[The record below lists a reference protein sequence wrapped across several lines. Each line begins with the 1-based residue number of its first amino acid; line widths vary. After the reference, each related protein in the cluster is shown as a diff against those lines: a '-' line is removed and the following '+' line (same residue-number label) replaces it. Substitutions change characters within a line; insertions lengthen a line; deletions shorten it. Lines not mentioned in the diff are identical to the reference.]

1 MTSFSLLTSTDHPA
15 YQALLQG
22 NYQQAA
28 HLYEQAAE
36 AEPDTKSHYWYL
48 GVALLLQ
55 GQEAEA
61 QTAWLLA
68 MADGNPEEIE
78 QWTVE
83 LVQVLEAESDRQE
96 QLNNPQLA
104 WVIRQHLREIHP
116 GNLNNLLRLIQLSA
130 HLQQL
135 TAEELETFEVIPVLE
150 SFQAKVDESQLL
162 QTLEVVL
169 DQLPPAR
176 IAVTF
181 TAACLR
187 HISASAPVLKIL
199 LNAAIKIAY
208 GLRYPLM
215 SAHLIEE
222 YHKLDSANLEVL
234 WQIATFYQ
242 NAREYDQGIE
252 FARSSLAIASN
263 TVERTLSNM
272 TLLRGLM
279 SAGGFWY
286 EALAASTNHRQLL
299 STLCAEH
306 PDGIHPALILKLF
319 ISPFFLPY
327 FQDDLRQNR
336 ILQNQVMQLCRANVQ
351 QYAGDRVARYQTRPF
366 SAEKTATK
374 RLKVGYLSHCM
385 GQHSVGWLAR
395 WLLKYHDR
403 EKVELY
409 GYFVTNRQGDYLHE
423 WYQSQMEH
431 TCHMGIDCA
440 DDAHIL
446 ADHIYEDD
454 LDILVDLDSITL
466 DVTAEI
472 MTLKPAPVQVT
483 WLGWDAAGI
492 SAIDYFIADPYVLP
506 DWAQDYYPEKIW
518 RLPQT
523 YIAVDGFEVEVPNL
537 RREDLDIPADAIAYL
552 STQKGYKRH
561 RDTAKLQMRII
572 KNVPNSYFLIKGFA
586 DQNSIQD
593 FFYQIAE
600 EEGVEPERLRFLPDA
615 PSEAVHRA
623 NMAIADVVLDT
634 FPYNGATTTLETLW
648 MGIPLV
654 TRVGEQFAARNSY
667 TMLKNVG
674 VEAGIAWTDEEY
686 VEWGVRFGKDEALR
700 QQVNWQLRQSR
711 QTAPLWNG
719 RQFAREMENA
729 YAQMWSNYLHQDNL
743 PG

>member
-1 MTSFSLLTSTDHPA
+1 MTSSSLLTSSQHPA

-22 NYQQAA
+22 NYQQAT
-28 HLYEQAAE
+28 HLYEQAAA
-36 AEPDTKSHYWYL
+36 AEPNFKSHYWYL

-68 MADGNPEEIE
+68 MAESEPAEIE
-78 QWTVE
+78 QWTGE
-83 LVQVLEAESDRQE
+83 LVQVLEVESDRQE
-96 QLNNPQLA
+96 QLGNIQSA
-104 WVIRQHLREIHP
+104 WLLRQHLREIAP
-116 GNLNNLLRLIQLSA
+116 TYVNNLLKLICLA
-130 HLQQL
+130 AKLDQL
-135 TAEELETFEVIPVLE
+135 TGDDVFEFGVIPALKDTQDPPD
-150 SFQAKVDESQLL
+150 SALLL
-162 QTLEVVL
+162 QTLEIVL
-169 DQLPPAR
+169 DKVPPSKA
-176 IAVTF
+176 AVDF
-181 TAACLR
+181 TAVCLP
-187 HISASAPVLKIL
+187 HLADSPQMFEMVV
-199 LNAAIKIAY
+199 NAALRIAY
-208 GLRYPLM
+208 GIRCPLL

-222 YHKLDSANLEVL
+222 YRKLDPNNLEAL
-234 WQIATFYQ
+234 WHLSIFYQ
-242 NAREYDQGIE
+242 NAHEYDHGIE
-252 FARSSLAIASN
+252 IARSRQQLVS
-263 TVERTLSNM
+263 TPVEQVLSNK
-272 TLLRGLM
+272 LVLRGLM
-279 SAGGFWY
+279 SAGGRWQ
-286 EALAASTNHRQLL
+286 EALGVFETHKQLL
-299 STLCAEH
+299 SNLIASH
-306 PDGIHPALILKLF
+306 PIDLNPGHVLRLMN
-319 ISPFFLPY
+319 SPYFLPY
-327 FQDDLRQNR
+327 FRDDLRQNR
-336 ILQNQVMQLCRANVQ
+336 TMQNQVMQLCQANVQ
-351 QYAGDRVARYQTRPF
+351 QYAGDRIARYQSRPPGDR
-366 SAEKTATK
+366 SATK

-403 EKVELY
+403 EKVELH

-431 TCHMGIDCA
+431 VCRMGIDCA
-440 DDAHIL
+440 DDAHVL
-446 ADHIYEDD
+446 ADRIYEDEID
-454 LDILVDLDSITL
+454 VLVDLDSITL

-492 SAIDYFIADPYVLP
+492 PTIDYFIADPYVLP

-537 RREDLDIPADAIAYL
+537 RREDLNIPAAAIAYL

-561 RDTAKLQMRII
+561 RETAKLQMRII

-586 DQNSIQD
+586 DQNSIQG

-600 EEGVEPERLRFLPDA
+600 EEGVSPEQLRFLPDA

-648 MGIPLV
+648 MGVPLV

-674 VEAGIAWTDEEY
+674 VEEGIAWTDEEY
-686 VEWGVRFGKDEALR
+686 VEWGVRFGQDEALR
-700 QQVNWQLRQSR
+700 QQVHWKLKNSR
-711 QTAPLWNG
+711 RSAPLWNG
-719 RQFAREMENA
+719 QQFTREMETA
-729 YAQMWSNYLHQDNL
+729 YAQMWALYLHQDNL

>member
-1 MTSFSLLTSTDHPA
+1 MPSSSLTTPISHSAD
-15 YQALLQG
+15 QALLQG
-22 NYQQAA
+22 DYQQAA
-28 HLYEQAAE
+28 HLYEQLAE
-36 AEPDTKSHYWYL
+36 AEPNIKSHYWYL

-68 MADGNPEEIE
+68 MADGEPEEIE
-78 QWTVE
+78 QWTAE
-83 LVQVLEAESDRQE
+83 LVEVLAAESNRLEKSGDTQF
-96 QLNNPQLA
+96 A
-104 WVIRQHLREIHP
+104 WVMRQHLREIYP
-116 GNLNNLLRLIQLSA
+116 NNIDNLLCLIQLSA
-130 HLQQL
+130 QLEQL
-135 TAEELETFEVIPVLE
+135 TDDTLDELGIIPALE
-150 SFQAKVDESQLL
+150 SYPGEINAERLL
-162 QTLEVVL
+162 QTLQIVL
-169 DQLPPAR
+169 DTVAPVG
-176 IAVTF
+176 IVVDF

-187 HISASAPVLKIL
+187 HLSASMSVFSVV

-208 GLRYPLM
+208 GVRCPLL
-215 SAHLIEE
+215 SAHLVEE
-222 YHKLDSANLEVL
+222 YCKLDPNNLEAL
-234 WQIATFYQ
+234 WHLATFYQ
-242 NAREYDQGIE
+242 NARDYDMGIAV
-252 FARSSLAIASN
+252 ARSRLELVSTTIEQ
-263 TVERTLSNM
+263 VLSNK
-272 TLLRGLM
+272 LVLRGLM
-279 SAGGFWY
+279 SAGGRWQESLDTFQSH
-286 EALAASTNHRQLL
+286 LQRL
-299 STLCAEH
+299 STLIAEYPTNLNSAH
-306 PDGIHPALILKLF
+306 VLRLF
-319 ISPFFLPY
+319 NSPYFLPY

-336 ILQNQVMQLCRANVQ
+336 TMQNQVMQLCYANVQ
-351 QYAGDRVARYQTRPF
+351 QYAGDRMIRYRSRP
-366 SAEKTATK
+366 SRDRSATK

-403 EKVELY
+403 EQVELY

-423 WYQSQMEH
+423 WFQSQMDH
-431 TCHMGIDCA
+431 TCRMGIDCA
-440 DDAHIL
+440 DDAHAL
-446 ADHIYEDD
+446 ADCIYEDD

-492 SAIDYFIADPYVLP
+492 PTIDYFIADPYVLP

-537 RREDLDIPADAIAYL
+537 RREDLDIPSDAIVYL

-561 RDTAKLQMRII
+561 RETAKLQMRII

-586 DQNSIQD
+586 DQNSIQA

-600 EEGVEPERLRFLPDA
+600 EEGVNPEQLRFLPDA

-623 NMAIADVVLDT
+623 NMMIADVVLDT

-648 MGIPLV
+648 MGVPLV

-729 YAQMWSNYLHQDNL
+729 YAQMWANYLKQSSS
-743 PG
+743 